1 MKETAVIEFDVRD
14 RDVLM
19 AIFERF
25 KVTFKTKGTQTKKPL
40 SKEDKAIQQ
49 RLHTKFVVTGLWENM
64 NDEEREDAAHAESMI
79 YAQEQPDYE
88 VYTPEQTKAYLTEL
102 RQKLTHAD

>member
-14 RDVLM
+14 RDVLLV
-19 AIFERF
+19 IFERF
-25 KVTFKTKGTQTKKPL
+25 KVSFKMNETPKKKSL

-64 NDEEREDAAHAESMI
+64 NDEAREDAAHAESMI
-79 YAQEQPDYE
+79 YAQEQPNNE
-88 VYTPEQTKAYLTEL
+88 VYTPERTKAYLTEL